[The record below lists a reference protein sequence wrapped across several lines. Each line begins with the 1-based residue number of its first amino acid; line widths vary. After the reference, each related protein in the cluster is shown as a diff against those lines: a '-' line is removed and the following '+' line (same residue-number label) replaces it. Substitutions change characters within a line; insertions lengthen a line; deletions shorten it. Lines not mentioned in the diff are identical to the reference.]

1 MIPIELSQKR
11 IEGGY
16 FLLRSVSPPP
26 ITWQIDTGRA
36 EFFVGT
42 YRDSGSPVRDAL
54 IELLRSAQKH
64 IFIASFVLGD
74 DLLVDEIVRAADRLQ
89 GGVYVITALD
99 NQSLRR
105 GLEEY
110 GEEESIDSPEERKK
124 NFERLT
130 SRGVYVRGHESCHAK
145 FAIADDCTALV
156 GSANFVKNGF
166 EWTGEAN
173 IIIRTSAEVLRL
185 KRLFTQLWYEGCTFE
200 IPPGVTYKVAQRTPQ
215 NSPVP
220 LPTEQFTPGS
230 IVWTNGPE
238 STSLLKCIKDV
249 INGARTRLTLSSYS
263 IVGMQDNP
271 GLLFNDIVGAARR
284 GVEVSIFVRQR
295 NAWPTQCAELN
306 YLHSEGVNIYADL
319 RNHAKVAIADGLEAV
334 LFSANFDAKHGLN
347 SGVEVGYRLS
357 DANEIQQL
365 ITYMEHAINH
375 ADAKYL
381 KNPTLS
387 ELDGTLAARW
397 CSAWNMDSEAE
408 VTGADSA
415 MKHLNTSDTIPPV
428 LYEEFNNGT
437 IYIWCGVYQ
446 ISGKNINGK
455 FIGTLLDKPSEMC
468 SADKLKSWMQSV
480 RRNNNSDVVRR
491 GFFAGSM
498 LIG

>member
-1 MIPIELSQKR
+1 MNPIELSQKR

-16 FLLRSVSPPP
+16 FILKSTSPSPVS
-26 ITWQIDTGRA
+26 WQIDTGRA

-54 IELLRSAQKH
+54 IDLVRSAQKH

-74 DLLVDEIVRAADRLQ
+74 DLVVDEIVRAADRLQ

-110 GEEESIDSPEERKK
+110 GEEESIDLPEERKK

-145 FAIADDCTALV
+145 FAIADGRAALV

-173 IIIRTSAEVLRL
+173 IVIRSNSEVVRL
-185 KRLFTQLWYEGCTFE
+185 KRLFAQLWYEGCTFE
-200 IPPGVTYKVAQRTPQ
+200 IPPGVTYKVAQRMPQ
-215 NSPVP
+215 NSPARP
-220 LPTEQFTPGS
+220 PTEQISPGS
-230 IVWTNGPE
+230 IIWTNGPK

-249 INGARTRLTLSSYS
+249 INGARKRLTLSSYS

-271 GLLFNDIVGAARR
+271 GLLFNDIVSAARR
-284 GVEVSIFVRQR
+284 GVEVSMFVRQR
-295 NAWPTQCAELN
+295 NAWPSQCEELN
-306 YLHSEGVNIYADL
+306 YLHSEGVHIYADL

-357 DANEIQQL
+357 DANEIRQL
-365 ITYMEHAINH
+365 TAYIEHAIEY
-375 ADAKYL
+375 ADTKYL

-387 ELDGTLAARW
+387 ELDGLLAARW
-397 CSAWNMDSEAE
+397 CSAWNMDKEAE
-408 VTGADSA
+408 VIGVGSS
-415 MKHLNTSDTIPPV
+415 LNYINNNDTIPPV
-428 LYEEFNNGT
+428 LYEEFKNGS
-437 IYIWCGVYQ
+437 IYIWCGECQ
-446 ISGKNINGK
+446 ILGKNINGR
-455 FIGTLLDKPSEMC
+455 FFGTLSDKPSDTC
-468 SADKLKSWMQSV
+468 SEEKLKSWMQSV
-480 RRNNNSDVVRR
+480 RRNSNSDVVRR

-498 LIG
+498 LID